1 MVFMPYLSRVRRKE
15 FSIEIRKICFL
26 QNSLELHQ
34 PNMHIDY
41 RVIPKSVHILSLA
54 RISWIL
60 THCFATILLLQVFQL
75 TCEISLRF
83 RVYNQHVIACGT
95 CKGRGLHEE

>member
-1 MVFMPYLSRVRRKE
+1 MPYLSRVRRKE

-34 PNMHIDY
+34 PNMHIDDK
-41 RVIPKSVHILSLA
+41 VIPISVHILSLA

-60 THCFATILLLQVFQL
+60 THCFATVLLLQVTQL
-75 TCEISLRF
+75 TSEIFVKVSSL
-83 RVYNQHVIACGT
+83 QPT
-95 CKGRGLHEE
+95 CYCLWHMLRMRTP